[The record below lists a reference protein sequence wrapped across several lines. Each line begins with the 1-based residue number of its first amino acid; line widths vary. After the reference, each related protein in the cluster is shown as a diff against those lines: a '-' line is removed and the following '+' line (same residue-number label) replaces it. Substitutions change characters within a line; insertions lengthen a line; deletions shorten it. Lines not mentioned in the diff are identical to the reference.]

1 MMMKRKCI
9 GCIASI
15 YEIFAPLNKS
25 RYASWKNETQPSAY
39 SLGATDSG
47 AVGRGNGGI
56 QLSVMRGVL
65 SKVYLSISL

>member
-9 GCIASI
+9 GCIASV

-25 RYASWKNETQPSAY
+25 RYASWENETQPSAY

-47 AVGRGNGGI
+47 AVGRGNVGMGI
-56 QLSVMRGVL
+56 GVGAVL
-65 SKVYLSISL
+65 PESAYPHP

>member
-25 RYASWKNETQPSAY
+25 RYASWKNETQPSAN
-39 SLGATDSG
+39 SLGAIDSG
-47 AVGRGNGGI
+47 AVGRGNGGMGI
-56 QLSVMRGVL
+56 GEVAVL
-65 SKVYLSISL
+65 QEIAYNHP